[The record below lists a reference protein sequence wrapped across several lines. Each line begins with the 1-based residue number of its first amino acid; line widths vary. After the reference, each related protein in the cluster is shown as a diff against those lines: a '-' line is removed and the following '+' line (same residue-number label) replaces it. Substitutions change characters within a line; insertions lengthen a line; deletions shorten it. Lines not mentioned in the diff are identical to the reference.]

1 MWLSTHNAVVSMVMR
16 YIRLDRVYRI
26 QSHAMFLRSQDI
38 SLFSHLKP
46 PFTLHDFKFGGYTPI
61 SRYWQK
67 AFFQCPI
74 LLASLQQT
82 EKNALWNTK
91 NKLRKKYQ

>member
-1 MWLSTHNAVVSMVMR
+1 MVMR

-61 SRYWQK
+61 SRY
-67 AFFQCPI
+67 
-74 LLASLQQT
+74 
-82 EKNALWNTK
+82 
-91 NKLRKKYQ
+91 